1 MRLLLSLLICLL
13 PTLSFGEAK
22 PKVRLKTS
30 EGDIV
35 LELDARKAPLS
46 TANFLSYVEK
56 GFYEGT
62 VFHRVISNFM
72 IQGGGFTIDEGSLV
86 QKATEAP
93 IRNESQNGLKNR
105 RGTIAMARTNDPH
118 SATSQF
124 FINVVDNPNL
134 DYPSLGGYAVFGEV
148 VDGMDVVD
156 KIRAV
161 ATGTQSLTN
170 RFPNGQLMSRPTPN
184 VPQQPVIIEWAELV
198 VPEAPQ
204 MSDALPE
211 IPPVA
216 LSSFQLWLMPLF
228 AFLLGSI
235 PFGFVFGRIKGLD
248 IREHGSGNIG
258 ATNVWRVLG
267 RKFGIPCLILD
278 ALKGLVPVLLAVN
291 LILIAG
297 REAQLSLPIPEAWAL
312 LLPESQAITAQIIHI
327 LTALFAVLGHSYSP
341 WVQFKG
347 GKGIATSAGVLI
359 GLMPMGLLILLAVW
373 MILFFTTRYVSVAS
387 IGASLA
393 LPLLTLYGSWHHG
406 RLQDGTWNKPLFIF
420 ACVIAVLATWKHR
433 SNIRRLMAGTENRFT
448 PKSKTS

>member
-22 PKVRLKTS
+22 PKVRLKTN

-72 IQGGGFTIDEGSLV
+72 IQGGGFAIEEGSLV

-93 IRNESQNGLKNR
+93 IRNESQNGLKNS

-278 ALKGLVPVLLAVN
+278 ALKGLIPVLLAVN

-297 REAQLSLPIPEAWAL
+297 REVQLSLPIPEAWAL

-393 LPLLTLYGSWHHG
+393 LPLLTLYGSWHHE

-448 PKSKTS
+448 PKSKTR